1 MPIGVPKVPV
11 TLPDEEEPQ
20 FVDLYHRMFQER
32 LLFMCQDLGDELA
45 NQLIGVMLHLNSAE
59 PGKDIY
65 IYINSAGG

>member
-32 LLFMCQDLGDELA
+32 LLFMCPRFREMNL
-45 NQLIGVMLHLNSAE
+45 LIS
-59 PGKDIY
+59 
-65 IYINSAGG
+65 